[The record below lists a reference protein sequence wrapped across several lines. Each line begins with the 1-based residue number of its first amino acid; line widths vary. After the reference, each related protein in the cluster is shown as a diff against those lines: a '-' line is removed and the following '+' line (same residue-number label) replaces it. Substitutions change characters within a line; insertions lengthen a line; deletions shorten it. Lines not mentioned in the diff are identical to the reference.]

1 MSVRISR
8 TSSTKTS
15 TSSRGSKSSSSP
27 KSSSKTSSSK
37 ASDLSKSDKKA
48 ISSKTTSL
56 SKSTAK
62 TSNSKASSVLKNV
75 NQVSNITKN
84 LTNNTKSSLKS
95 NVNSCIISAISGAK
109 YIMDAPAIY
118 TSQAMKSTI
127 GSSAT
132 ALGKNTPK
140 DYVPGGMPSRDYEKY
155 KKSLESKFSGKT
167 SAINKMLE
175 NIDTD
180 KSLKLS
186 DDKKTAILVVSEKL
200 LNKGYDAKFVAGVLG
215 NIMNEGTPGVF
226 ESSCYKDANKKPPYL
241 VCMQNDFQYDTKYSG
256 KTIGVVGI
264 KETIKLQKQAS
275 KKQHTMIVN
284 GEKKLVHDQF
294 GFGMC
299 QFTGDRTSKVLKA
312 YKEFY
317 DNNNKNNHPTQAQC
331 AEIEAGFMVNELES
345 SQFKYIY
352 SDWKKGDKTA
362 SSAGSIICFEYEKPH
377 DTENQASI
385 RADNAKKIYNI
396 MKKKN

>member
-1 MSVRISR
+1 MFR
-8 TSSTKTS
+8 
-15 TSSRGSKSSSSP
+15 
-27 KSSSKTSSSK
+27 
-37 ASDLSKSDKKA
+37 
-48 ISSKTTSL
+48 
-56 SKSTAK
+56 
-62 TSNSKASSVLKNV
+62 
-75 NQVSNITKN
+75 
-84 LTNNTKSSLKS
+84 
-95 NVNSCIISAISGAK
+95 
-109 YIMDAPAIY
+109 
-118 TSQAMKSTI
+118 
-127 GSSAT
+127 
-132 ALGKNTPK
+132 
-140 DYVPGGMPSRDYEKY
+140 GGMPSRDYEKY
-155 KKSLESKFSGKT
+155 KKSLESKFNGKT

-186 DDKKTAILVVSEKL
+186 DDKKTAILVASEKL

-299 QFTGDRTSKVLKA
+299 QF
-312 YKEFY
+312 
-317 DNNNKNNHPTQAQC
+317 
-331 AEIEAGFMVNELES
+331 
-345 SQFKYIY
+345 KYIY

-396 MKKKN
+396 MQKRIS